1 MNVLSL
7 FDGMSC
13 GQIALNRAGVK
24 YDTYFAS
31 EIDKYAIKVAQANY
45 PNTFQIGDVT
55 KVDHT
60 QLPFGGID
68 LLMGGSPCQGFSFA
82 GKQLN
87 FKDPRSKLFFEFI
100 RLRDE
105 LKPKYVLLE
114 NVRMPKSSQHIIS
127 AWMGFQPQAI
137 NSSLVS
143 AQNRY
148 RLYWFGKRAYR
159 EPTPSGDSYGYD
171 AIPIPPMEDKGI
183 VLQDILEDGIANDAM
198 TNKDSKSHC
207 ITARYNGAV
216 WWNSI
221 QRKQRTMVQ
230 VGEADN
236 IKGFDSIKRIYSPS
250 GKAPTLTTMQGGH
263 REPKVATDI
272 VTFNP
277 NQEAKIQKMNV
288 TTDKANCLTEAI
300 GRGGSSSEYLT
311 SVKKKTLAL
320 QSIGRIVN
328 RRLDENG
335 VRKDNQL
342 DLPFTKQLEVGDKDK
357 SNCLTTFTKDN
368 VVVEG
373 MQWRKLT
380 PLECERLQTV
390 PDNYTNHVSNSQRYK
405 MLGNGWTVDVIA
417 HIMKG
422 IK

>member
-13 GQIALNRAGVK
+13 GQIALNKAGVK

-31 EIDKYAIKVAQANY
+31 EIDKYAIKVAQKNY
-45 PNTFQIGDVT
+45 PNTEQLGDVREIQGT
-55 KVDHT
+55 YFTHHLVSK
-60 QLPFGGID
+60 PID

-87 FKDPRSKLFFEFI
+87 FNDPRSKLFFEFI
-100 RLRDE
+100 RIRDE
-105 LKPKYVLLE
+105 VKPKYVLLE
-114 NVRMPKSSQHIIS
+114 NVRMSKSSQDIIS
-127 AWMGFQPQAI
+127 AWLGFQPQAI
-137 NSSLVS
+137 NSSTVS
-143 AQNRY
+143 AQNRH
-148 RLYWFGKRAYR
+148 RLYWFGKRVLR
-159 EPTPSGDSYGYD
+159 EPKPSGDTYGYD

-183 VLQDILEDGIANDAM
+183 VLQDILENGIANDVM
-198 TNKDSKSHC
+198 TNKEGKSHC

-250 GKAPTLTTMQGGH
+250 GKSPTLTTMQGGH
-263 REPKVATDI
+263 REPKVA
-272 VTFNP
+272 
-277 NQEAKIQKMNV
+277 
-288 TTDKANCLTEAI
+288 
-300 GRGGSSSEYLT
+300 
-311 SVKKKTLAL
+311 
-320 QSIGRIVN
+320 IGRIVN
-328 RRLDENG
+328 RRLDEHG
-335 VRKDNQL
+335 IRKDNQL
-342 DLPFTKQLEVGDKDK
+342 ELPFTKQLEVSDGNK

-368 VVVEG
+368 VLVDG
-373 MQWRKLT
+373 MQLRKLT
-380 PLECERLQTV
+380 PIECERLQTV

-405 MLGNGWTVDVIA
+405 MLGNGWTVDVIT

>member
-13 GQIALNRAGVK
+13 GQIALNKAGVK

-31 EIDKYAIKVAQANY
+31 EIDKYAIKVAQKNY
-45 PNTFQIGDVT
+45 PNTEQLGDVREIQGT
-55 KVDHT
+55 YFTHHLVSK
-60 QLPFGGID
+60 PID

-87 FKDPRSKLFFEFI
+87 FNDPRSKLFFEFI
-100 RLRDE
+100 RIRDE
-105 LKPKYVLLE
+105 VKPKYVLLE
-114 NVRMPKSSQHIIS
+114 NVRMSKSSQDIIS
-127 AWMGFQPQAI
+127 AWLGFQPQAI
-137 NSSLVS
+137 NSSTVS
-143 AQNRY
+143 AQNRH
-148 RLYWFGKRAYR
+148 RLYWFGKRVLR
-159 EPTPSGDSYGYD
+159 EPKPSGDTYGYD

-183 VLQDILEDGIANDAM
+183 VLQDILENGIANDVM
-198 TNKDSKSHC
+198 TTKEGKSHC

-236 IKGFDSIKRIYSPS
+236 IKGFDSIKRIYSPN

-263 REPKVATDI
+263 REPKVA
-272 VTFNP
+272 
-277 NQEAKIQKMNV
+277 
-288 TTDKANCLTEAI
+288 
-300 GRGGSSSEYLT
+300 
-311 SVKKKTLAL
+311 
-320 QSIGRIVN
+320 IGRIVN
-328 RRLDENG
+328 RRLDEHG
-335 VRKDNQL
+335 IRKDNQL
-342 DLPFTKQLEVGDKDK
+342 ELPFTKQLEVSDGNK

-368 VVVEG
+368 VLVDG

-380 PLECERLQTV
+380 PIECERLQTV

-405 MLGNGWTVDVIA
+405 MLGNGWTVDVIT

>member
-24 YDTYFAS
+24 YDKYFAS
-31 EIDKYAIKVAQANY
+31 EVDKYAIKVAQANY
-45 PNTFQIGDVT
+45 PHTHHMGDV
-55 KVDHT
+55 KQVQKSYFIDD
-60 QLPFGGID
+60 PID
-68 LLMGGSPCQGFSFA
+68 LLMGGSPCQGFSVA
-82 GKQLN
+82 GKQLD
-87 FKDPRSKLFFEFI
+87 FDDPRSKLFFEFV
-100 RLRDE
+100 RLKNE
-105 LKPKYVLLE
+105 LQPKYFLME
-114 NVRMPKSSQHIIS
+114 NVPMKQECQDIIS
-127 AWMGFQPQAI
+127 KYLGVQPVTI
-137 NSSLVS
+137 NSSLFS
-143 AQNRY
+143 AQNRK
-148 RLYWFGKRAYR
+148 RLYWTNIPFDI
-159 EPTPSGDSYGYD
+159 PTD
-171 AIPIPPMEDKGI
+171 DKGTI
-183 VLQDILEDGIANDAM
+183 LQDILEDGIANEAM
-198 TNKDSKSHC
+198 TNQDGKAHC

-236 IKGFDSIKRIYSPS
+236 IKGFDSIKRIYSPN

-263 REPKVATDI
+263 REPKVA
-272 VTFNP
+272 
-277 NQEAKIQKMNV
+277 
-288 TTDKANCLTEAI
+288 
-300 GRGGSSSEYLT
+300 
-311 SVKKKTLAL
+311 
-320 QSIGRIVN
+320 IGRIVN

-342 DLPFTKQLEVGDKDK
+342 ELPLSTQLEISDSDK
-357 SNCLTTFTKDN
+357 SNCLTTVNKDN

-422 IK
+422 IKNVD

>member
-13 GQIALNRAGVK
+13 GQIALNKAGIK
-24 YDTYFAS
+24 YDHYFAS
-31 EIDKYAIKVAQANY
+31 EIDKYAMKVAQANY
-45 PNTFQIGDVT
+45 PQTTQLGDVSKIQFNLPL
-55 KVDHT
+55 KV
-60 QLPFGGID
+60 D
-68 LLMGGSPCQGFSFA
+68 LLMGGSPCQGFSVA
-82 GKQLN
+82 GKQLDFN
-87 FKDPRSKLFFEFI
+87 DPRSKLFFEFV
-100 RLRDE
+100 RLKDK
-105 LKPKYVLLE
+105 LKPKYFLME
-114 NVRMPKSSQHIIS
+114 NVPMKQDSQDIITKYL
-127 AWMGFQPQAI
+127 GVKPITI
-137 NSSLVS
+137 NSSLFS
-143 AQNRY
+143 AQNRK
-148 RLYWFGKRAYR
+148 RLYWTNIPFDI
-159 EPTPSGDSYGYD
+159 PT
-171 AIPIPPMEDKGI
+171 EDKGI
-183 VLQDILEDGIANDAM
+183 VLQDILEDGIANEAM
-198 TNKDSKSHC
+198 TNKLGKSHC

-263 REPKVATDI
+263 REPKVA
-272 VTFNP
+272 V
-277 NQEAKIQKMNV
+277 
-288 TTDKANCLTEAI
+288 
-300 GRGGSSSEYLT
+300 
-311 SVKKKTLAL
+311 
-320 QSIGRIVN
+320 GRIVN

-335 VRKDNQL
+335 IRKDNQL
-342 DLPFTKQLEVGDKDK
+342 ELPLSRQLEYHYKGKT
-357 SNCLTTFTKDN
+357 NCLTTFTKDN

>member
-13 GQIALNRAGVK
+13 GQIALNKAGIE

-31 EIDKYAIKVAQANY
+31 EIDKYAMKVAQANY
-45 PNTFQIGDVT
+45 PDTVQIGDVT
-55 KVDHT
+55 KVDYT
-60 QLPFGGID
+60 KLPIGGID
-68 LLMGGSPCQGFSFA
+68 LLMGGSPCQGFSVA
-82 GKQLN
+82 GKQLD
-87 FKDPRSKLFFEFI
+87 FDDPRSKLFFEFV
-100 RLRDE
+100 RLKDE
-105 LKPKYVLLE
+105 LKPKYFLME
-114 NVRMPKSSQHIIS
+114 NVPMKQECQDIITKYL
-127 AWMGFQPQAI
+127 GVEPITI
-137 NSSLVS
+137 NSSLFS
-143 AQNRY
+143 AQNRK
-148 RLYWFGKRAYR
+148 RLYWTNIPFDI
-159 EPTPSGDSYGYD
+159 PT
-171 AIPIPPMEDKGI
+171 EDKGI

>member
-13 GQIALNRAGVK
+13 GQIALNKAGVK
-24 YDTYFAS
+24 YDHYFAS
-31 EIDKYAIKVAQANY
+31 EIDKYAMKVTKANY
-45 PNTFQIGDVT
+45 PHTTQLGDVSKIQFNLPL
-55 KVDHT
+55 KV
-60 QLPFGGID
+60 D

-87 FKDPRSKLFFEFI
+87 FDDPRSKLFFEFV
-100 RLRDE
+100 RLKDK
-105 LKPKYVLLE
+105 LKPKYFLME
-114 NVRMPKSSQHIIS
+114 NVLMKQESQDIIS
-127 AWMGFQPQAI
+127 EYLGVKPVMI
-137 NSSLVS
+137 NSSLFS
-143 AQNRY
+143 AQNRK
-148 RLYWFGKRAYR
+148 RLYWTNIPFDTM
-159 EPTPSGDSYGYD
+159 PT
-171 AIPIPPMEDKGI
+171 ADKGI
-183 VLQDILEDGIANDAM
+183 VLQDILEDGIANEAM
-198 TNKDSKSHC
+198 TNKLGKSHC

-221 QRKQRTMVQ
+221 QRRQRTMVQ

-236 IKGFDSIKRIYSPS
+236 IKGFDSIKRIYSPN

-263 REPKVATDI
+263 REPKVA
-272 VTFNP
+272 
-277 NQEAKIQKMNV
+277 
-288 TTDKANCLTEAI
+288 
-300 GRGGSSSEYLT
+300 
-311 SVKKKTLAL
+311 
-320 QSIGRIVN
+320 IGRIVN
-328 RRLDENG
+328 RRLDKNG

-342 DLPFTKQLEVGDKDK
+342 ELPLSTQLEISDSDK
-357 SNCLTTFTKDN
+357 SNCLTTVNKDN

-405 MLGNGWTVDVIA
+405 MLGNGWTVDVVA

-422 IK
+422 LK